1 MAWSRRTLSV
11 EPGATL
17 RAATPRTEWGRSRF
31 NGMLPW
37 DPAARCSRTEARA
50 FLNTSQ
56 TASGPM
62 RGTGEVTSLL
72 CPLVTLVALTWFVG

>member
-31 NGMLPW
+31 NGMLLW
-37 DPAARCSRTEARA
+37 DPAARCHRTDARA
-50 FLNTSQ
+50 LFSTSQ
-56 TASGPM
+56 TALGH
-62 RGTGEVTSLL
+62 RE
-72 CPLVTLVALTWFVG
+72 